1 MLVDQDKRLQLA
13 VRQDMRHKVQEFAQ
27 SLGFDQSNVVSDAL

>member
-1 MLVDQDKRLQLA
+1 VLVDQDKRLQLA

-27 SLGFDQSNVVSDAL
+27 GLGFDQSNVVSDAL